1 MTDSCATPGLLTLE
15 QALEQMLSALA
26 QPKHYERLPL
36 KRALGRVIY
45 QDVTSKINV
54 PSFRNSSMD
63 GYALRS
69 LDHQE
74 GSLNVI
80 ATSWAGDPYRGKIN
94 QGECVRIFT
103 GGYVPD
109 DSDCV
114 VMQENVTRHDQ
125 SIQVNQ
131 WPKATENIRNIADDT
146 NKGQTLLTKGR
157 DLSAA
162 DIGLLASC
170 GIADVAVFKQLS
182 VGFFSTGD
190 ELIAIGSQAKLGQ
203 IYDSNRYTLHALLEQ
218 AGISPID
225 MGVIPD
231 NADAVEAALISAS
244 KKCDVIIT
252 TGGVSVGEAD
262 FITDVLGKIGNI
274 NLWKI
279 AIKPG
284 KPFVFGSINNASF
297 FGLPGNPVSVMVS
310 FHNIVLPALKKLMGY
325 STSQPAITL
334 QAIAGDTII
343 KQPGRMEFQRGFA
356 ENINGEMTVKP
367 TGNQGSHI
375 LSSMVKANCF
385 IVLEQNSSTIEKG
398 QQVTIQLLNTHL

>member
-1 MTDSCATPGLLTLE
+1 MTDSCAAPGLLPLK
-15 QALEQMLSALA
+15 QALA
-26 QPKHYERLPL
+26 QILNALPQPQYYELLPL
-36 KRALGRVIY
+36 KKALRRVTY
-45 QDVTSKINV
+45 QDVTSNINV

-69 LDHQE
+69 LDHQKDT
-74 GSLNVI
+74 LNLI
-80 ATSWAGDPYRGKIN
+80 GTSWAGKPYTGKIN
-94 QGECVRIFT
+94 RGECVRIFT
-103 GGYVPD
+103 GAYVPD

-114 VMQENVTRHDQ
+114 VMQENVTRLNE
-125 SIQVNQ
+125 SIQINQ
-131 WPKATENIRNIADDT
+131 WPQSKENIRNIADDT
-146 NKGQTLLTKGR
+146 SKGQTLLTKGR
-157 DLSAA
+157 DLNAA

-170 GIADVAVFKQLS
+170 GIADVAVFKQLT

-190 ELIAIGSQAKLGQ
+190 ELIPIGSQANLGQ

-218 AGISPID
+218 SGLTPID

-262 FITDVLGKIGNI
+262 FITDVLGKIGHI

-334 QAIAGDTII
+334 QAITTETII
-343 KQPGRMEFQRGFA
+343 KHPGRMEFQRGFA
-356 ENINGEMTVKP
+356 ENINGKLTVKP
-367 TGNQGSHI
+367 TGSQGSHI
-375 LSSMVKANCF
+375 LSSMAKANCF
-385 IVLEQNSSTIEKG
+385 IVLEQNSSTIDKD
-398 QQVTIQLLNTHL
+398 QHVTIQLLDTHL